1 MSDRFKNWK
10 RPKIIHGKLS
20 KWHWKVLRPEK
31 LQLGK
36 NVDISSFVV
45 LFAHNGITIED
56 GVEIGPHCSILS
68 ADTISGRNGRVVLK
82 KGCCIGANSVVMPG
96 VTVGENTIVGA
107 HSLVNKD
114 LPANSIAFGVP
125 AKLVRKRTKHEKI

>member
-10 RPKIIHGKLS
+10 RPRIVHGKLT
-20 KWHWKVLRPEK
+20 KWHWKVLCPK
-31 LQLGK
+31 NFKMGK

-45 LFAHNGITIED
+45 IFAHNGVTIED
-56 GVEIGPHCSILS
+56 DVEIGPHCSIMS
-68 ADTISGRNGRVVLK
+68 ADTISGKNGPVVLK

-114 LPANSIAFGVP
+114 LPANVIALGVP
-125 AKLVRKRTKHEKI
+125 ARVIKKRPKKED